1 MKAKLVRI
9 GNSRGVRLP
18 RPLIAEAGL
27 LDPHFHVYYQAN
39 EATVHIDTLELGRG
53 RLPRRALV
61 LVAEW
66 ALAHREEL
74 RRNWQRVEQGMELL
88 PIEPLE

>member
-1 MKAKLVRI
+1 MPKI
-9 GNSRGVRLP
+9 SRFYGIVIRMYHDEHP
-18 RPLIAEAGL
+18 P
-27 LDPHFHVYYQAN
+27 PHFHVYYQSN

-53 RLPRRALV
+53 RLPRRALA

>member
-1 MKAKLVRI
+1 MPKI
-9 GNSRGVRLP
+9 SRFYGIVIRMYHDEHP
-18 RPLIAEAGL
+18 P
-27 LDPHFHVYYQAN
+27 PHFHVYYQAN

-66 ALAHREEL
+66 APAHREER

>member
-1 MKAKLVRI
+1 MPEI
-9 GNSRGVRLP
+9 SRFYGIVIRMYHDEHP
-18 RPLIAEAGL
+18 P
-27 LDPHFHVYYQAN
+27 PHFHVYYQSY